1 MAMTDLPILSM
12 LRTRMQWHQERQRV
26 LSENV
31 ANSDSPGFRPS
42 DLRDL
47 DFRNMAPRASVPLSQ
62 SNVMH
67 IASVDGGGNR
77 FQADRDGKADVRP
90 TGNAVS
96 LEDEM
101 MKVAQN
107 QMDYQAATMLYS
119 RSLNLLKTA
128 LGKR

>member
-1 MAMTDLPILSM
+1 
-12 LRTRMQWHQERQRV
+12 V

-31 ANSDSPGFRPS
+31 ANSDTPGFRPS
-42 DLRDL
+42 DLKELDL
-47 DFRNMAPRASVPLSQ
+47 RRVTPAGVTLAQ
-62 SNVMH
+62 SNPMH
-67 IASVDGGGNR
+67 FAAVGGGDGR
-77 FQADRDGKADVRP
+77 FQVERDSKNDVRP
-90 TGNAVS
+90 AGNAVS

-107 QMDYQAATMLYS
+107 QMDYQAASMLYS

>member
-12 LRTRMQWHQERQRV
+12 LRSRMHWQQERQRV
-26 LSENV
+26 LAENV
-31 ANSDSPGFRPS
+31 ANSDTPGFRPS
-42 DLRDL
+42 DLKELDL
-47 DFRNMAPRASVPLSQ
+47 RRVTPAGVTLAQ
-62 SNVMH
+62 SNPMH
-67 IASVDGGGNR
+67 FAAVGGGDGR
-77 FQADRDGKADVRP
+77 FQVERDSKNDVRP
-90 TGNAVS
+90 AGNAVS

-107 QMDYQAATMLYS
+107 QMDYQAASMLYS

>member
-1 MAMTDLPILSM
+1 MAMTDLPILTM
-12 LRTRMQWHQERQRV
+12 LRSRMQWHQERQRV

-31 ANSDSPGFRPS
+31 SNSDTPGFRPS
-42 DLRDL
+42 DLKEL
-47 DFRNMAPRASVPLSQ
+47 DFRNMNQPPSVPLAQ
-62 SNVMH
+62 SSPMH
-67 IASVDGGGNR
+67 FASIGGDAR
-77 FQADRDGKADVRP
+77 FRAERDEKADVRP
-90 TGNAVS
+90 AGNAVS

>member
-12 LRTRMQWHQERQRV
+12 LRSRMQWHQERQRV

-31 ANSDSPGFRPS
+31 ANSDTPGFKPS
-42 DLRDL
+42 DLKEL
-47 DFRNMAPRASVPLSQ
+47 DFRNVTPQGVSLSQ
-62 SNVMH
+62 SNPLH
-67 IASVDGGGNR
+67 FASVGGGDGR
-77 FQADRDGKADVRP
+77 FQTERDSKSDVRP
-90 TGNAVS
+90 AGNSVN

>member
-1 MAMTDLPILSM
+1 MAITDLPILSM
-12 LRTRMQWHQERQRV
+12 LRSRMQWQQERQRV

-31 ANSDSPGFRPS
+31 ANSDTPGFRPS
-42 DLRDL
+42 DLKEL
-47 DFRNMAPRASVPLSQ
+47 DFRRVTPAGVTLAQ
-62 SNVMH
+62 SNPMH
-67 IASVDGGGNR
+67 IAAVGGDGR
-77 FQADRDGKADVRP
+77 FQVERDSKNDVRP
-90 TGNAVS
+90 AGNAVS